1 MSRFF
6 MILAGMA
13 LLFFHAHAQ
22 DYKWKAV
29 PMDGSITGCKAA
41 SVDDI
46 DRTIGVVAEDGSY
59 QSPSGRQFPKSSAT
73 AQVAAIVLNAQPEMA
88 DLKKV
93 IAYSEGE
100 MPRKR
105 SEGALSNWFVGL
117 IMDKVS
123 ALSGRKCHV
132 GICNFGGIRKGM
144 PQGDVILDDIQS
156 MFPFKNYL
164 VHLEMTGSELRRVFE
179 SMALN
184 GFQAVAGAHIEVIGG
199 KLSSVTVDGMPLD
212 DSRVY
217 DVATISFL
225 LDGGDGLR
233 LADHAVSVN
242 QYDVLI
248 SEAVL
253 EHVYALTAEGKP
265 ISAPD
270 VQYVIIR

>member
-1 MSRFF
+1 

-13 LLFFHAHAQ
+13 LLFSHAHAQ
-22 DYKWKAV
+22 DYKWQAV

-156 MFPFKNYL
+156 MFPFRNYL
-164 VHLEMTGSELRRVFE
+164 VHLRMKGSSLRGVFE
-179 SMALN
+179 AMAKRRFEAL
-184 GFQAVAGAHIEVIGG
+184 GGVTIEVTGG
-199 KLSSVTVDGMPLD
+199 EITSIMVGDQPLD
-212 DSRVY
+212 DEKIY
-217 DVATISFL
+217 NVATISFL
-225 LDGGDGLR
+225 LNGGMPQG
-233 LADHAVSVN
+233 
-242 QYDVLI
+242 
-248 SEAVL
+248 
-253 EHVYALTAEGKP
+253 
-265 ISAPD
+265 
-270 VQYVIIR
+270 